1 MGKTVLVVDD
11 HPATVALVR
20 AALEG
25 EGFTVLSAANGAEG
39 LAAVEAHAPDLVIL
53 DLNMPVMGGIE
64 ALRRLRQDPKTRLL
78 PVIIATVQMDQASV
92 VEGWMSGAERYLQK
106 PLRIENLLA
115 EVKQL
120 LAA

>member
-20 AALEG
+20 AALED
-25 EGFTVLSAANGAEG
+25 EGFSVLSAVNGAEG
-39 LAAVEAHAPDLVIL
+39 LAQVETHAPDLVIL

-64 ALRRLRQDPKTRLL
+64 TLRRLRLDPKTHLL

-92 VEGWMSGAERYLQK
+92 IDGWMSGAERYLQK
-106 PLRIENLLA
+106 PLRVDELLTA
-115 EVKQL
+115 VKQL
-120 LAA
+120 LSS

>member
-20 AALEG
+20 AALED
-25 EGFTVLSAANGAEG
+25 EGFSVLGAVNGAEG
-39 LAAVEAHAPDLVIL
+39 LAQVEAHSPDLVIL

-64 ALRRLRQDPKTRLL
+64 TLRRLRLDPKTHLL

-92 VEGWMSGAERYLQK
+92 IEGWMSGAERYLQK
-106 PLRIENLLA
+106 PLRVEELLA
-115 EVKQL
+115 AVKQL
-120 LAA
+120 LPT

>member
-39 LAAVEAHAPDLVIL
+39 LAAVEEHAPDLVIL

-78 PVIIATVQMDQASV
+78 PVIIATVQMDQASQ
-92 VEGWMSGAERYLQK
+92 VEGWMSGAERYLEK
-106 PLRIENLLA
+106 PLRVEHLLA
-115 EVKQL
+115 EVKHL

>member
-20 AALEG
+20 AALEE
-25 EGFTVLSAANGAEG
+25 EGFSVLSAVNGAEG
-39 LAAVEAHAPDLVIL
+39 LAQVEAHSPDLVIL

-64 ALRRLRQDPKTRLL
+64 TLRRLRLDPKTHLL

-92 VEGWMSGAERYLQK
+92 IDGWMSGAERYLQK
-106 PLRIENLLA
+106 PLRVDELLA
-115 EVKQL
+115 AVKQL
-120 LAA
+120 LPL